1 MDGVPAGAQKSRT
14 YYVHPTH
21 GPRRLPMRW
30 ETFGPVLTTPNPA
43 AVRAREWLREFQYW
57 QEIAE
62 TEVPR
67 SSFAAFIK
75 ELTYGH
81 IDN

>member
-43 AVRAREWLREFQYW
+43 AVRAREWLREFKYW
-57 QEIAE
+57 QDIAE
-62 TEVPR
+62 MDVPR
-67 SSFAAFIK
+67 SAFKAFLK
-75 ELTYGH
+75 ELVRG
-81 IDN
+81 